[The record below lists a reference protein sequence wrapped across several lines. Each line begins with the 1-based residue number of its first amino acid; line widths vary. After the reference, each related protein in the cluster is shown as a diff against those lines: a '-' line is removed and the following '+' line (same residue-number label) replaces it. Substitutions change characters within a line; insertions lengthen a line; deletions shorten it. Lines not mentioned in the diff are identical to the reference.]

1 MNLSEIARRN
11 VHHRGPHRRKPS
23 SGSSILDRGTGNSL
37 MSRFLPTVICA
48 SYFFFSDINNCLP
61 GVRISQ
67 QIRHTCAQEGTSA
80 GR

>member
-1 MNLSEIARRN
+1 MFYIVAQRTHSFIKVLE
-11 VHHRGPHRRKPS
+11 
-23 SGSSILDRGTGNSL
+23 
-37 MSRFLPTVICA
+37 TVICPREM
-48 SYFFFSDINNCLP
+48 FLDTNNCLP